1 MMIVILRY
9 LRTGRWT
16 TMKIARIKNV
26 KEGDTYA
33 VISDDGKRLITKS
46 EIQEQTGIP
55 IPSNI
60 KEFMF
65 KGWLDE
71 VKEHQ
76 NKLTYNHRVEDI
88 ELLAPISN
96 PPKIIC
102 LAFNYYDHA
111 RDAGLTPSDEPVIFM
126 KPRTTLNSPFNDIIC
141 PSFVKRLD
149 YEAEIAVIIG
159 EDTKKV
165 SENQAL
171 EPVFGY
177 MILHD
182 VSSRDIQFKDK
193 QYTRAKSI
201 DTFAPCGPWIT
212 TKEEVGDPQNLKIVT
227 KVNGE
232 TRQNSSSI
240 NMVLPIKRIISSL
253 SMVMTIEAGDI
264 ISTGTPAGVAM
275 SMKEPKYLK
284 DGDIVEITIEKLGMI
299 RNRIVFR

>member
-1 MMIVILRY
+1 
-9 LRTGRWT
+9 
-16 TMKIARIKNV
+16 MKIARIKDT
-26 KEGDTYA
+26 KIGYTYA
-33 VISDDGKRLITKS
+33 IVSDDKKKLITKS

-55 IPSNI
+55 IPQSI

-65 KGWLDE
+65 KGWLNE
-71 VKEHQ
+71 VKGHQ
-76 NKLTYNHRVEDI
+76 ANLKYDHRIEDI
-88 ELLAPISN
+88 ELLAPLPN

-126 KPRTTLNSPFNDIIC
+126 KPRTALNSPFNDIIC

-149 YEAEIAVIIG
+149 YEAEIAVIMG

-165 SENQAL
+165 SEGQAL
-171 EPVFGY
+171 ESVFGY

-182 VSSRDIQFKDK
+182 VSSRDIQFKDT

-212 TKEEVGDPQNLKIVT
+212 TKDEVTDPQNLKIIT

-232 TRQNSSSI
+232 MRQNSSSI
-240 NMVLPIKRIISSL
+240 NMVIPIRKIISSL
-253 SMVMTIEAGDI
+253 STIITIEAGDI

-275 SMKEPKYLK
+275 SMKEPRYLK
-284 DGDIVEITIEKLGMI
+284 DGDIVEIDIEKLGMI
-299 RNRIVFR
+299 RNRVVFQ

>member
-1 MMIVILRY
+1 
-9 LRTGRWT
+9 
-16 TMKIARIKNV
+16 MKIARIRNSRR
-26 KEGDTYA
+26 GDTYA
-33 VISDDGKRLITKS
+33 VVSDDGKKLITKS
-46 EIQEQTGIP
+46 EIQEQTGVP
-55 IPSNI
+55 IPQSI

-65 KGWLDE
+65 NGWLNE
-71 VKEHQ
+71 IKRHQ
-76 NKLTYNHRVEDI
+76 ISLMYNHRIEDI
-88 ELLAPISN
+88 EHLAPLPN

-126 KPRTTLNSPFNDIIC
+126 KPRTTLNSPFSDIIC

-171 EPVFGY
+171 ESVFGY

-212 TKEEVGDPQNLKIVT
+212 TKDEIGDPQNLKIIT

-232 TRQNSSSI
+232 TRQNSSSV
-240 NMVLPIKRIISSL
+240 NMVLSINRIISSL
-253 SMVMTIEAGDI
+253 SMVMTMEAGDI

-275 SMKEPKYLK
+275 SMKEPQYLK
-284 DGDIVEITIEKLGMI
+284 DGDIVEIAIEKLGMI
-299 RNRIVFR
+299 RNRVVFQ

>member
-1 MMIVILRY
+1 
-9 LRTGRWT
+9 
-16 TMKIARIKNV
+16 MKIARIKNASLV
-26 KEGDTYA
+26 ETYA
-33 VISDDGKRLITKS
+33 IVSEDGKRLITRP
-46 EIQEQTGIP
+46 EIQDQTGIP
-55 IPSNI
+55 IPSSI

-76 NKLTYNHRVEDI
+76 SKLEYAHKVEEID
-88 ELLAPISN
+88 LLAPLPN

-111 RDAGLTPSDEPVIFM
+111 KDAGLTPSDEPVIFM
-126 KPRTTLNSPFNDIIC
+126 KPRTTLNSPYSNIVC

-149 YEAEIAVIIG
+149 YEAEIAAIIG
-159 EDTKKV
+159 KDTKKASIEQSV
-165 SENQAL
+165 DSI
-171 EPVFGY
+171 FGY

-182 VSSRDIQFKDK
+182 VSARDIQFKDK
-193 QYTRAKSI
+193 QFTRGKSI

-212 TKEEVGDPQNLKIVT
+212 TKDEISDPQNLEIVT

-232 TRQNSSSI
+232 LRQKSSSV
-240 NMVLPIKRIISSL
+240 NMVIPIKKIISSL
-253 SMVMTIEAGDI
+253 SSIMTMEEGDI

-284 DGDIVEITIEKLGMI
+284 DGDIVEISIENLGTI
-299 RNRIVFR
+299 RNRVVFQ

>member
-1 MMIVILRY
+1 M
-9 LRTGRWT
+9 G
-16 TMKIARIKNV
+16 TMKIARIKNA

-46 EIQEQTGIP
+46 EIQEQTSIP

-76 NKLTYNHRVEDI
+76 NKLMYNHRVEDI
-88 ELLAPISN
+88 GLLAPISN

-159 EDTKKV
+159 EDTKKI

-212 TKEEVGDPQNLKIVT
+212 TKEEVGDPQNLKILT

-299 RNRIVFR
+299 RNRIVFQ

>member
-1 MMIVILRY
+1 
-9 LRTGRWT
+9 
-16 TMKIARIKNV
+16 MKIARIKDRST
-26 KEGDTYA
+26 GDTYA
-33 VISDDGKRLITKS
+33 IVSDDLKKLITRS

-55 IPSNI
+55 IPSSI

-65 KGWLDE
+65 KGWLNE
-71 VKEHQ
+71 VKQ
-76 NKLTYNHRVEDI
+76 YQDKLKYNHSI
-88 ELLAPISN
+88 ESVGLLAPIPN

-126 KPRTTLNSPFNDIIC
+126 KPRTTLNPPFNDVIC
-141 PSFVKRLD
+141 PTFVKRLD

-159 EDTKKV
+159 QDIKKAP
-165 SENQAL
+165 ENQAL
-171 EPVFGY
+171 ESVFGY

-212 TKEEVGDPQNLKIVT
+212 TKDEVADPQSLRIVT

-232 TRQNSSSI
+232 LRQNSSSE
-240 NMVLPIKRIISSL
+240 NMVLSIRKIISSL

-275 SMKEPKYLK
+275 SMKDPKYLK
-284 DGDIVEITIEKLGMI
+284 DGDVVEISIEKLGTI
-299 RNRIVFR
+299 RNRIVFQ